1 VDATPEPDA
10 IVREIHV
17 DASPATVFEF
27 FIDPVK
33 LTRWLA
39 MEATVDPRPGGLIH
53 QLHAGPEDGDG
64 SPYVLEGKFIEVTPP
79 ERVVFTWGF
88 TNEDV
93 GVPPGSSIVEVTL
106 TPAGSGT
113 HVRLVH
119 RDLPDSAR
127 GDHEGGWT
135 DMLERLAS
143 VASTTRTEQR

>member
-1 VDATPEPDA
+1 VAATPESEA

-17 DASPATVFEF
+17 EATPETVFEF
-27 FIDPVK
+27 FTDSVK

-39 MEATVDPRPGGLIH
+39 VEATVDPRPGGSIQQIH
-53 QLHAGPEDGDG
+53 AADPA
-64 SPYVLEGKFIEVTPP
+64 PYIMQGEFIEVTPP
-79 ERVVFTWGF
+79 QRVVFTWGF

-93 GVPPGSSIVEVTL
+93 GVPPGSSVVEVTL
-106 TPAGSGT
+106 TADGTGT

-135 DMLERLAS
+135 AMLARLADA
-143 VASTTRTEQR
+143 ASTMRTEPR

>member
-1 VDATPEPDA
+1 MAAPEPDA

-27 FIDPVK
+27 FVDPVK

-39 MEATVDPRPGGLIH
+39 VEATVDARPGGLIRQVH
-53 QLHAGPEDGDG
+53 GGPEDGDG
-64 SPYVLEGKFIEVTPP
+64 TPYVLQGEFIEVTPP

-93 GVPPGSSIVEVTL
+93 GVPPGSSIVEVTF
-106 TPAGSGT
+106 TPDDNGT

-119 RDLPDSAR
+119 RHLPASAR
-127 GDHEGGWT
+127 GDHEGRWT
-135 DMLERLAS
+135 EMLERLAGA
-143 VASTTRTEQR
+143 ASTMRTEQR

>member
-1 VDATPEPDA
+1 MAATPESEA
-10 IVREIHV
+10 IVREVYV
-17 DASPATVFEF
+17 DARPETVFEF
-27 FIDPVK
+27 FTDPVK

-39 MEATVDPRPGGLIH
+39 VEATVDPRPGGLIH
-53 QLHAGPEDGDG
+53 QVHAADGA
-64 SPYVLEGKFIEVTPP
+64 PYIMQGEFIEVTPP
-79 ERVVFTWGF
+79 QRVVFTWGF

-106 TPAGSGT
+106 AAEGTGT

-135 DMLERLAS
+135 DMLDRLARA
-143 VASTTRTEQR
+143 ASTTRTEPR